1 MILGFLIFVTVWLT
15 FFGII
20 LTVLQVRKTKQ
31 YRRELG
37 DLYVA
42 AKIKKIAKG
51 DDLDLEVEK
60 ACFLDWNK
68 KTRVREN
75 IVENYDDVV
84 EEEMKEQVV
93 DSLTT
98 KSKKEKVVVKSKPK
112 SKKR

>member
-1 MILGFLIFVTVWLT
+1 MSEQAVLVGFVIFMVIWMTFLALIMT
-15 FFGII
+15 FIE
-20 LTVLQVRKTKQ
+20 VRKTKK

-51 DDLDLEVEK
+51 ETIDLDEEK
-60 ACFLDWNK
+60 VSFLDWSKKNK
-68 KTRVREN
+68 VKDVYQ
-75 IVENYDDVV
+75 NYDDVV

-98 KSKKEKVVVKSKPK
+98 KTKK
-112 SKKR
+112 

>member
-1 MILGFLIFVTVWLT
+1 MSEQTIIIGFVVFMVVWLT
-15 FFGII
+15 FFAFIMTAI
-20 LTVLQVRKTKQ
+20 EVRRTKK

-51 DDLDLEVEK
+51 ETIDLDDEK
-60 ACFLDWNK
+60 VSFLDWSK
-68 KTRVREN
+68 KNRVKD
-75 IVENYDDVV
+75 VYQNYDDVV

-98 KSKKEKVVVKSKPK
+98 KPKK
-112 SKKR
+112 